1 MVAIRGL
8 AMMNKDTPSRYR
20 LLERIGAGGTV
31 EVWTQLSQASG
42 GRRLRARAR
51 GRALGVE
58 PLRDSPYEQES
69 PGGSGRALAPVTLAS
84 ATGTQLLSFQV
95 SRQPLDQPVATYYFF

>member
-20 LLERIGAGGTV
+20 LLERIGAGGMV
-31 EVWTQLSQASG
+31 EVWTQLSPASG

-51 GRALGVE
+51 GRGAWRRAAAGQPV
-58 PLRDSPYEQES
+58 RTGISR
-69 PGGSGRALAPVTLAS
+69 GSGGHWR
-84 ATGTQLLSFQV
+84 
-95 SRQPLDQPVATYYFF
+95 R